1 MYFVNELLEL
11 NTWGPDD
18 NHFLFVNT
26 RIAYLNSVFY
36 RLGVSQISARDT
48 KLMCVRASDGE
59 KYMK

>member
-26 RIAYLNSVFY
+26 RIAYFNSV
-36 RLGVSQISARDT
+36 LSARSIADI
-48 KLMCVRASDGE
+48 CQRH
-59 KYMK
+59 